1 MAVLQGISGLA
12 MGDGNAGKIALSIN
26 TQVLEILSND
36 KLSYLT
42 ATITNPAQVQNGTVS
57 YYVPEIIG
65 SGEYGTAGEGTNFV
79 EPAAGLVSINI
90 DKRRQNK
97 YEVETFDIS
106 RLNESGYIL
115 GVVAA
120 GIARAIQADLN
131 AEYLTFIVSQ
141 FKNGTGTLALAGQ
154 ILELD
159 NVGKGNPALTPE
171 QSRVD
176 YNRIQLQI
184 AKFQKMFDKRM
195 LGVGVNEIYGVLS
208 VEADID
214 IRNAFWNQPNT
225 LGNFVIKETLEGVKL
240 GNLNY
245 FVDVMLNNNIAAN
258 TSFSD
263 KQLQTTGLVGLI
275 MHREAVGMPINI
287 QQTMQTINPE
297 NGNLRFITKYQFGIG
312 ILRPKLIYAIKN
324 TGVQIQTVSEAPKQT
339 KGIFTKKAE

>member
-12 MGDGNAGKIALSIN
+12 MGDGTGNKIALSIN

-65 SGEYGTAGEGTNFV
+65 SGEYGTAGEGTQFV

-97 YEVETFDIS
+97 YEVETYDIS

-115 GVVAA
+115 GVVAT

-214 IRNAFWNQPNT
+214 LRNAFWNQPNT

-245 FVDVMLNNNIAAN
+245 FVDVMLNNNITAN
-258 TSFSD
+258 SSFSD
-263 KQLQTTGLVGLI
+263 KELQTTGLVGLI
-275 MHREAVGMPINI
+275 VHREAVGMPINI
-287 QQTMQTINPE
+287 QQTIQTINTE

-339 KGIFTKKAE
+339 KGIFKKAE

>member
-65 SGEYGTAGEGTNFV
+65 SGDYGTAGEGTNFV

-141 FKNGTGTLALAGQ
+141 FKNGTGTLAQAGQ
-154 ILELD
+154 ILELAE
-159 NVGKGNPALTPE
+159 VGKGNPALTPE

-176 YNRIQLQI
+176 YNKIQLQI

-214 IRNAFWNQPNT
+214 IRNAF
-225 LGNFVIKETLEGVKL
+225 
-240 GNLNY
+240 
-245 FVDVMLNNNIAAN
+245 
-258 TSFSD
+258 
-263 KQLQTTGLVGLI
+263 
-275 MHREAVGMPINI
+275 
-287 QQTMQTINPE
+287 
-297 NGNLRFITKYQFGIG
+297 
-312 ILRPKLIYAIKN
+312 
-324 TGVQIQTVSEAPKQT
+324 
-339 KGIFTKKAE
+339 

>member
-141 FKNGTGTLALAGQ
+141 FKTGGNLQTQ
-154 ILELD
+154 VLELAK
-159 NVGKGNPALTPE
+159 VGKGDPALTPE
-171 QSRVD
+171 ESRVD
-176 YNRIQLQI
+176 YNRVQLQI

-245 FVDVMLNNNIAAN
+245 FVDVMLNNTIGAG

-263 KQLQTTGLVGLI
+263 KQLQTAGLVGLI

-297 NGNLRFITKYQFGIG
+297 NGNIRFITKYQFGIG

-324 TGVQIQTVSEAPKQT
+324 TGVQIETVSEAPKQT
-339 KGIFTKKAE
+339 KGIFNKKAE

>member
-263 KQLQTTGLVGLI
+263 KELQTTGLVGLI
-275 MHREAVGMPINI
+275 IHREAVGMPINI

>member
-12 MGDGNAGKIALSIN
+12 MGDGNNGKIALSIN

-42 ATITNPAQVQNGTVS
+42 ATITNPAQVKNGTVS

-65 SGEYGTAGEGTNFV
+65 SGEYGTAGEGTQFT

-131 AEYLTFIVSQ
+131 AEYLSFIVSQ
-141 FKNGTGTLALAGQ
+141 FRTGGDLQAQ
-154 ILELD
+154 VLELA
-159 NVGKGNPALTPE
+159 NVGKGQPDLTPE
-171 QSRVD
+171 LSRVD

-245 FVDVMLNNNIAAN
+245 FVDVMLNNTIGAG

-263 KQLQTTGLVGLI
+263 KQLQTAGLVGLI

-297 NGNLRFITKYQFGIG
+297 NGNIRFITKYQFGIG

-324 TGVQIQTVSEAPKQT
+324 QNVEIQTVSEAPKQT
-339 KGIFTKKAE
+339 KGIFSKKAE

>member
-65 SGEYGTAGEGTNFV
+65 SGDYGTAGEGTNFV

-141 FKNGTGTLALAGQ
+141 FKNGTGTLAQAGQ
-154 ILELD
+154 ILELAE
-159 NVGKGNPALTPE
+159 VGKGNPALTPE

-176 YNRIQLQI
+176 YNKIQLQI

-245 FVDVMLNNNIAAN
+245 FVDVMLNNHITAN
-258 TSFSD
+258 SSFSD
-263 KQLQTTGLVGLI
+263 KELQTTGLVGLI
-275 MHREAVGMPINI
+275 IHREAVGMPINI

>member
-12 MGDGNAGKIALSIN
+12 MRDGTGNKIALSIN

-42 ATITNPAQVQNGTVS
+42 ATITNPAQVKNGTVS

-65 SGEYGTAGEGTNFV
+65 SGDYGTAGEGTNFV

-97 YEVETFDIS
+97 YEVETYDIS

-214 IRNAFWNQPNT
+214 LRNAFWNQPNT

-245 FVDVMLNNNIAAN
+245 FVDVMLNNTIGAG

-263 KQLQTTGLVGLI
+263 KQLQTAGLVGLI

-324 TGVQIQTVSEAPKQT
+324 QGVDIQTVSEVGKQT
-339 KGIFTKKAE
+339 KGIFSKKAE

>member
-12 MGDGNAGKIALSIN
+12 MGDGTGNKIALSIN

-42 ATITNPAQVQNGTVS
+42 ATITNPAQVKNGTVS

-97 YEVETFDIS
+97 YEVETYDIS

-141 FKNGTGTLALAGQ
+141 FKSGTGTLATQ
-154 ILELD
+154 VLELD

-176 YNRIQLQI
+176 YNRVQLQI

-214 IRNAFWNQPNT
+214 LRNAFWNQPNT

-263 KQLQTTGLVGLI
+263 KELQTTGLVGLI

-324 TGVQIQTVSEAPKQT
+324 KGVNIETVSEAPKQT
-339 KGIFTKKAE
+339 KGIFKKAE

>member
-176 YNRIQLQI
+176 YNKIQLQI

-214 IRNAFWNQPNT
+214 LRNAFWNQPNT

-258 TSFSD
+258 SSFSD
-263 KQLQTTGLVGLI
+263 KELQTTGLVGLI
-275 MHREAVGMPINI
+275 IHREAVGMPINI

>member
-42 ATITNPAQVQNGTVS
+42 ATITNPAQVKNGTVS

-65 SGEYGTAGEGTNFV
+65 SGDYGNAGEGVQFT

-141 FKNGTGTLALAGQ
+141 FKTGGNLQTQ
-154 ILELD
+154 VLELAK
-159 NVGKGNPALTPE
+159 VGKGDPTLTPE
-171 QSRVD
+171 ESRVD
-176 YNRIQLQI
+176 YNRVQLQI

-214 IRNAFWNQPNT
+214 LRNAFWNQPNT

-245 FVDVMLNNNIAAN
+245 FVDVMLNNTIGAG

-263 KQLQTTGLVGLI
+263 KQLQTAGLVGLI

-297 NGNLRFITKYQFGIG
+297 NGNLRFITKYQFAIG

-324 TGVQIQTVSEAPKQT
+324 NGVQIQTVSEVGKQT
-339 KGIFTKKAE
+339 KGIFSKKEE

>member
-12 MGDGNAGKIALSIN
+12 MGDGTGNKIALSIN

-42 ATITNPAQVQNGTVS
+42 ATITNPAQVKNGTVS

-65 SGEYGTAGEGTNFV
+65 SGEYGTAGEGTAFT

-97 YEVETFDIS
+97 YEVETYDIS

-141 FKNGTGTLALAGQ
+141 FKNGTGTLAQAGQ

-214 IRNAFWNQPNT
+214 LRNAFWNQPNT

-245 FVDVMLNNNIAAN
+245 FVDVMLNNRITAN
-258 TSFSD
+258 SSFSD
-263 KQLQTTGLVGLI
+263 KELQTTGLVGLI
-275 MHREAVGMPINI
+275 IHREAVGMPINI

-324 TGVQIQTVSEAPKQT
+324 TGQDILTVSEAPKQT
-339 KGIFTKKAE
+339 KAIVSKKAE

>member
-12 MGDGNAGKIALSIN
+12 MGDGDTGKIALSIN

-42 ATITNPAQVQNGTVS
+42 ATITNPAQVKNGTVS

-141 FKNGTGTLALAGQ
+141 FKTGGNLQTQ
-154 ILELD
+154 VLELAK
-159 NVGKGNPALTPE
+159 VGKGDPTLTPE
-171 QSRVD
+171 ESRVD
-176 YNRIQLQI
+176 YNRVQLQI

-214 IRNAFWNQPNT
+214 LRNAFWNQPNT

-245 FVDVMLNNNIAAN
+245 FVDVMLNNHITAN
-258 TSFSD
+258 SSFSD
-263 KQLQTTGLVGLI
+263 KELQTTGLVGLI
-275 MHREAVGMPINI
+275 IHREAVGMPINI

-324 TGVQIQTVSEAPKQT
+324 TGVQIQTVSEVGKQT

>member
-12 MGDGNAGKIALSIN
+12 MGDGAGGNIALSIN

-65 SGEYGTAGEGTNFV
+65 SGEYGTAGEGTTFT

-97 YEVETFDIS
+97 YEVETFDMS

-141 FKNGTGTLALAGQ
+141 FKTSGSLETQ
-154 ILELD
+154 VLELD

-171 QSRVD
+171 LSRVD

-245 FVDVMLNNNIAAN
+245 FVDIMLNNHIAAK

-263 KQLQTTGLVGLI
+263 KELQTTGLVGLI
-275 MHREAVGMPINI
+275 IHREAVGMPINI

-324 TGVQIQTVSEAPKQT
+324 TGAPIQTVSEAPKQT
-339 KGIFTKKAE
+339 KGIFKKAE

>member
-12 MGDGNAGKIALSIN
+12 MGDGGAGKIALSIN

-131 AEYLTFIVSQ
+131 AEYLTFVASQ
-141 FKNGTGTLALAGQ
+141 FKTGGNLQTQ
-154 ILELD
+154 VLELAK
-159 NVGKGNPALTPE
+159 VGKGDPTLTPE
-171 QSRVD
+171 ESRVD
-176 YNRIQLQI
+176 YNRVQLQI

-245 FVDVMLNNNIAAN
+245 FVDVMLNNHITAN
-258 TSFSD
+258 SSFSD
-263 KQLQTTGLVGLI
+263 KELQTTGLVGLI
-275 MHREAVGMPINI
+275 IHREAVGMPINI

-324 TGVQIQTVSEAPKQT
+324 TGVQIQTVSEVGKQT
-339 KGIFTKKAE
+339 KGIFSKKAE

>member
-12 MGDGNAGKIALSIN
+12 MGDGAGGNIALSIN

-65 SGEYGTAGEGTNFV
+65 SGEYGTAGEGTTFT

-97 YEVETFDIS
+97 YEVETFDMS

-131 AEYLTFIVSQ
+131 AEYLTFVVSQ
-141 FKNGTGTLALAGQ
+141 FKASGSLETQ
-154 ILELD
+154 VLELA
-159 NVGKGNPALTPE
+159 NVGKGLPTLTPE
-171 QSRVD
+171 ESRVD
-176 YNRIQLQI
+176 YNRLQLQI

-214 IRNAFWNQPNT
+214 LRNAFWNQPNT

-245 FVDVMLNNNIAAN
+245 FVDIMLNNHIAAK

-263 KQLQTTGLVGLI
+263 KELQTTGLVGLI
-275 MHREAVGMPINI
+275 IHREAVGMPINI
-287 QQTMQTINPE
+287 QQTIQTINPE

-324 TGVQIQTVSEAPKQT
+324 QGVNIETVSEAPKQT
-339 KGIFTKKAE
+339 KGIFKKAE

>member
-12 MGDGNAGKIALSIN
+12 MGDGNNGKIALSIN

-42 ATITNPAQVQNGTVS
+42 ATITNPAQVKNGTVS

-65 SGEYGTAGEGTNFV
+65 SGEYGTAGEGTTFT

-171 QSRVD
+171 LSRVD

-214 IRNAFWNQPNT
+214 LRNAFWNQPNT

-258 TSFSD
+258 TSFSN
-263 KQLQTTGLVGLI
+263 KELQTTGLVGLI

-324 TGVQIQTVSEAPKQT
+324 TGVQIQTVSEVGKQT
-339 KGIFTKKAE
+339 KGIFSKKAE

>member
-263 KQLQTTGLVGLI
+263 KELQTTGLVGLI

-324 TGVQIQTVSEAPKQT
+324 QGVNIETVSEAPKQT
-339 KGIFTKKAE
+339 KGIFKKAE

>member
-12 MGDGNAGKIALSIN
+12 MGDGDTGKIALSIN

-42 ATITNPAQVQNGTVS
+42 ATITNPAQVKNGTVS

-65 SGEYGTAGEGTNFV
+65 SGDYGTAGEGVQFT

-131 AEYLTFIVSQ
+131 AEYLTFIASQ
-141 FKNGTGTLALAGQ
+141 FKTGGNLQTQ
-154 ILELD
+154 VLELAK
-159 NVGKGNPALTPE
+159 VGKGDPALTPE
-171 QSRVD
+171 ESRVD
-176 YNRIQLQI
+176 YNRVQLQI

-214 IRNAFWNQPNT
+214 LRNAFWNQPNT

-245 FVDVMLNNNIAAN
+245 FVDVMLNNTIGAG

-263 KQLQTTGLVGLI
+263 KQLQTAGLVGLI

-324 TGVQIQTVSEAPKQT
+324 TGVQIQTVSEVGKQT
-339 KGIFTKKAE
+339 KGIFKKAE

>member
-12 MGDGNAGKIALSIN
+12 MGDGTGNKIALSIN

-42 ATITNPAQVQNGTVS
+42 ATITNPAQVKNGTVS

-65 SGEYGTAGEGTNFV
+65 SGEYGTAGEGTTFT

-97 YEVETFDIS
+97 YEVETYDIS

-154 ILELD
+154 ILELAE
-159 NVGKGNPALTPE
+159 VGKGNPALTPE

-214 IRNAFWNQPNT
+214 LRNAFWNQPNT

-245 FVDVMLNNNIAAN
+245 FVDVMLNNTIAAG

-263 KQLQTTGLVGLI
+263 KQLQTAGLVGLI

-324 TGVQIQTVSEAPKQT
+324 TGVQIQTVSEAGKQT
-339 KGIFTKKAE
+339 KGIFKKAE

>member
-12 MGDGNAGKIALSIN
+12 MGDGTGNKIALSIN

-42 ATITNPAQVQNGTVS
+42 ATITNPAQVKNGTVS

-131 AEYLTFIVSQ
+131 AEYLTFIASQ
-141 FKNGTGTLALAGQ
+141 FKTGGNLQTQ
-154 ILELD
+154 VLELAK
-159 NVGKGNPALTPE
+159 VGKGDPALTPE
-171 QSRVD
+171 ESRVD
-176 YNRIQLQI
+176 YNRVQLQI

-214 IRNAFWNQPNT
+214 LRNAFWNQPNT

-258 TSFSD
+258 SSFSN

-312 ILRPKLIYAIKN
+312 ILRPKLIYAITN
-324 TGVQIQTVSEAPKQT
+324 TGVPIQTVSEAPKQT
-339 KGIFTKKAE
+339 KGIFKKAE

>member
-12 MGDGNAGKIALSIN
+12 MGDGNSGKIALSIN

-65 SGEYGTAGEGTNFV
+65 SGDYGNAGEGVQFT

-141 FKNGTGTLALAGQ
+141 FKQGATLAQAGQ
-154 ILELD
+154 ILELAE
-159 NVGKGNPALTPE
+159 VGKGNPALTPE

-214 IRNAFWNQPNT
+214 LRNAFWNQPNT

-263 KQLQTTGLVGLI
+263 KTLQTTGLIGLI
-275 MHREAVGMPINI
+275 IHREAVGMPINI
-287 QQTMQTINPE
+287 QQTFQTINPE

-339 KGIFTKKAE
+339 KGIFSKKAE

>member
-12 MGDGNAGKIALSIN
+12 MGDGTGNKIALSIN

-141 FKNGTGTLALAGQ
+141 FKSGTGTLAQAGQ
-154 ILELD
+154 ILELA
-159 NVGKGNPALTPE
+159 NVGKGDPALTPE
-171 QSRVD
+171 LSRVD

-214 IRNAFWNQPNT
+214 LRMHFEI
-225 LGNFVIKETLEGVKL
+225 
-240 GNLNY
+240 NL
-245 FVDVMLNNNIAAN
+245 
-258 TSFSD
+258 T
-263 KQLQTTGLVGLI
+263 
-275 MHREAVGMPINI
+275 H
-287 QQTMQTINPE
+287 
-297 NGNLRFITKYQFGIG
+297 
-312 ILRPKLIYAIKN
+312 
-324 TGVQIQTVSEAPKQT
+324 
-339 KGIFTKKAE
+339 

>member
-12 MGDGNAGKIALSIN
+12 MGDGTGNKIALSIN

-65 SGEYGTAGEGTNFV
+65 SGDYGNAGEGVQFT

-154 ILELD
+154 ILELE
-159 NVGKGNPALTPE
+159 NVGKGLPTLTPE

-214 IRNAFWNQPNT
+214 LRNAFWNQPNT

-245 FVDVMLNNNIAAN
+245 FVDVMLNNTIGAG

-263 KQLQTTGLVGLI
+263 KQLQTAGLVGLI

-312 ILRPKLIYAIKN
+312 ILRPKLIYAITN
-324 TGVQIQTVSEAPKQT
+324 QGVPIQTVSEAPKQT
-339 KGIFTKKAE
+339 KGIFKKAE

>member
-1 MAVLQGISGLA
+1 MWRPFRDQGT
-12 MGDGNAGKIALSIN
+12 K
-26 TQVLEILSND
+26 LESNEQCF
-36 KLSYLT
+36 
-42 ATITNPAQVQNGTVS
+42 NVR
-57 YYVPEIIG
+57 PERENR
-65 SGEYGTAGEGTNFV
+65 GEYGTAGEGTNFV

-154 ILELD
+154 ILELAE
-159 NVGKGNPALTPE
+159 VGKGNPALTPE

-195 LGVGVNEIYGVLS
+195 RGVGVNELYGVLS

-214 IRNAFWNQPNT
+214 LRNAF
-225 LGNFVIKETLEGVKL
+225 
-240 GNLNY
+240 
-245 FVDVMLNNNIAAN
+245 
-258 TSFSD
+258 
-263 KQLQTTGLVGLI
+263 
-275 MHREAVGMPINI
+275 
-287 QQTMQTINPE
+287 
-297 NGNLRFITKYQFGIG
+297 
-312 ILRPKLIYAIKN
+312 
-324 TGVQIQTVSEAPKQT
+324 
-339 KGIFTKKAE
+339 

>member
-12 MGDGNAGKIALSIN
+12 MGDGDTGKIALSIN

-42 ATITNPAQVQNGTVS
+42 ATITNPAQVKNGTVS

-65 SGEYGTAGEGTNFV
+65 SGDYGTAGEGTNFV

-97 YEVETFDIS
+97 YEVETYDIS

-214 IRNAFWNQPNT
+214 LRNAFWNQPNT

-245 FVDVMLNNNIAAN
+245 FVDVMLNNTIGAG

-263 KQLQTTGLVGLI
+263 KQLQTAGLVGLI

-324 TGVQIQTVSEAPKQT
+324 TGVQIQTVSEVGKQT
-339 KGIFTKKAE
+339 KGIFSKKAE

>member
-42 ATITNPAQVQNGTVS
+42 ATITNPAQVKNGTVS

-65 SGEYGTAGEGTNFV
+65 SGEYGTAGEGTQFV

-97 YEVETFDIS
+97 YEVETYDIS

-115 GVVAA
+115 GVVSA

-131 AEYLTFIVSQ
+131 AEYLSFIVSQ
-141 FKNGTGTLALAGQ
+141 FKTGGDLQAQ
-154 ILELD
+154 VLELA
-159 NVGKGNPALTPE
+159 NVGKGQPDLTPE
-171 QSRVD
+171 LSRVD

-214 IRNAFWNQPNT
+214 LRNAFWNQPNT

-245 FVDVMLNNNIAAN
+245 FVDVMLNNNITAN
-258 TSFSD
+258 SSFSD
-263 KQLQTTGLVGLI
+263 KELQTTGLVGLI

-324 TGVQIQTVSEAPKQT
+324 QGVNIETVSEAPKQT
-339 KGIFTKKAE
+339 KGIFSKKAE

>member
-65 SGEYGTAGEGTNFV
+65 SGEYGTAGEGTQFT

-97 YEVETFDIS
+97 YEVETFDMS

-131 AEYLTFIVSQ
+131 AEYLTFVVSQ
-141 FKNGTGTLALAGQ
+141 FKTSGSLETQ
-154 ILELD
+154 VLELE
-159 NVGKGNPALTPE
+159 NVGKGLPTLTPE

-176 YNRIQLQI
+176 YNRLQLQI

-214 IRNAFWNQPNT
+214 LRNAFWNQPNT

-245 FVDVMLNNNIAAN
+245 FVDIMLNNHITAKS
-258 TSFSD
+258 SFSD
-263 KQLQTTGLVGLI
+263 KELQTTGLVGLI
-275 MHREAVGMPINI
+275 IHREAVGMPINI
-287 QQTMQTINPE
+287 QQTIQTINPD

-324 TGVQIQTVSEAPKQT
+324 TGAPIQTVSEAPKQT
-339 KGIFTKKAE
+339 KGIFKKAE

>member
-12 MGDGNAGKIALSIN
+12 MGDGDTGKIALSIN

-176 YNRIQLQI
+176 YNKIQLQI

-214 IRNAFWNQPNT
+214 LRNAFWNQPNT

-258 TSFSD
+258 TSFSN

>member
-12 MGDGNAGKIALSIN
+12 MGDGNNGKIALSIN

-65 SGEYGTAGEGTNFV
+65 SGEYGTAGEGTTFT

-141 FKNGTGTLALAGQ
+141 FKTSGSLETQ
-154 ILELD
+154 VLELA
-159 NVGKGNPALTPE
+159 NVGKGDPTLTPE

-214 IRNAFWNQPNT
+214 LRNAFWNQPNT

-245 FVDVMLNNNIAAN
+245 FVDIMLNNHIAAK

-263 KQLQTTGLVGLI
+263 KELQTTGLVGLI
-275 MHREAVGMPINI
+275 IHREAVGMPINI
-287 QQTMQTINPE
+287 QQTIQTINPE

-324 TGVQIQTVSEAPKQT
+324 TGVQIQTVSEAPKQN
-339 KGIFTKKAE
+339 KGIFAKKVAE

>member
-42 ATITNPAQVQNGTVS
+42 ATITNPAQVKNGTVS

-65 SGEYGTAGEGTNFV
+65 SGDYGTAGEGTNFV

-141 FKNGTGTLALAGQ
+141 FKTGGNLQTQ
-154 ILELD
+154 VLELAK
-159 NVGKGNPALTPE
+159 VGKGDPTLTPE
-171 QSRVD
+171 ESRVD
-176 YNRIQLQI
+176 YNRVQLQI

-214 IRNAFWNQPNT
+214 LRNAFWNQPNT

-245 FVDVMLNNNIAAN
+245 FVDVMLNNHITAN
-258 TSFSD
+258 SSFSD
-263 KQLQTTGLVGLI
+263 KELQTTGLVGLI
-275 MHREAVGMPINI
+275 IHREAVGMPINI

-324 TGVQIQTVSEAPKQT
+324 QGVNIETVSEAPKQT

>member
-12 MGDGNAGKIALSIN
+12 MGDGTGNKIALSIN

-42 ATITNPAQVQNGTVS
+42 ATITNPAQVKNGTVS

-65 SGEYGTAGEGTNFV
+65 SGEYGNAGEGTTFT

-106 RLNESGYIL
+106 RLNESGYII

-141 FKNGTGTLALAGQ
+141 FKTGTGTLAGQ
-154 ILELD
+154 TLELD

-171 QSRVD
+171 LSRVD

-214 IRNAFWNQPNT
+214 LRNAFWNQPNT

-258 TSFSD
+258 SSFSN

-324 TGVQIQTVSEAPKQT
+324 KGVNIETVSEAPKQT
-339 KGIFTKKAE
+339 KGIFSKKAE

>member
-65 SGEYGTAGEGTNFV
+65 SGEYGTAGEGTQFT

-97 YEVETFDIS
+97 YEVETFDMS

-131 AEYLTFIVSQ
+131 AEYLSFIVSQ
-141 FKNGTGTLALAGQ
+141 FKTGGDLQAQ
-154 ILELD
+154 VLELA
-159 NVGKGNPALTPE
+159 NVGKGNPDLTPE

-245 FVDVMLNNNIAAN
+245 FVDIMLNNHIAAN
-258 TSFSD
+258 TSFSN
-263 KQLQTTGLVGLI
+263 KELQTTGLVGLI
-275 MHREAVGMPINI
+275 IHREAVGMPINI
-287 QQTMQTINPE
+287 QQTIQTINPE

-312 ILRPKLIYAIKN
+312 ILRKKLIYAIKN
-324 TGVQIQTVSEAPKQT
+324 TGQDILTVSEVGKQS
-339 KGIFTKKAE
+339 KGIFKKAE

>member
-258 TSFSD
+258 TSFSN

-275 MHREAVGMPINI
+275 IHREAVGMPINI

>member
-12 MGDGNAGKIALSIN
+12 MGDGTGNKIALSIN

-65 SGEYGTAGEGTNFV
+65 SGDYGKAGEGVQFT

-141 FKNGTGTLALAGQ
+141 FKTGGNLQTQ
-154 ILELD
+154 VLELAK
-159 NVGKGNPALTPE
+159 VGKGDPTLTPE
-171 QSRVD
+171 ESRVD
-176 YNRIQLQI
+176 YNRVQLQI

-214 IRNAFWNQPNT
+214 LRNAFWNQPNT

-245 FVDVMLNNNIAAN
+245 FVDVMLNNTIGAG

-263 KQLQTTGLVGLI
+263 KQLQTAGLVGLI

-312 ILRPKLIYAIKN
+312 ILRPKLIYAITN
-324 TGVQIQTVSEAPKQT
+324 TGVPIQTVSEVGKQT

>member
-12 MGDGNAGKIALSIN
+12 MGDGTGNKIALSIN

-42 ATITNPAQVQNGTVS
+42 ATITNPAQVKNGTVS

-65 SGEYGTAGEGTNFV
+65 SGDYGTAGEGVQFT

-141 FKNGTGTLALAGQ
+141 FKTGTGTLATQ
-154 ILELD
+154 VLELA

-171 QSRVD
+171 ESRVD

-214 IRNAFWNQPNT
+214 LRNAFWNQPNT

-245 FVDVMLNNNIAAN
+245 FVDVMLNNTIGAG

-263 KQLQTTGLVGLI
+263 KQLQTAGLVGLI

-339 KGIFTKKAE
+339 KGIFKKAE

>member
-12 MGDGNAGKIALSIN
+12 MGDGSTGKIALSIN

-42 ATITNPAQVQNGTVS
+42 ATITNPAQVKNGTVS

-65 SGEYGTAGEGTNFV
+65 SGDYGTAGEGVQFT

-141 FKNGTGTLALAGQ
+141 FKNGTGTLATQ
-154 ILELD
+154 VLELD
-159 NVGKGNPALTPE
+159 NVGKGDPTLTPE
-171 QSRVD
+171 ESRVD
-176 YNRIQLQI
+176 YNRVQLQI

-214 IRNAFWNQPNT
+214 LRNAFWNQPNT

-258 TSFSD
+258 TSFSN

-339 KGIFTKKAE
+339 KGIFKKAE

>member
-12 MGDGNAGKIALSIN
+12 MGDGGTGKIALSIN

-65 SGEYGTAGEGTNFV
+65 SGEYGTAGEGTTFT

-141 FKNGTGTLALAGQ
+141 FKSGTGTLETQ
-154 ILELD
+154 VLELD

-245 FVDVMLNNNIAAN
+245 FVDVMLNNTIGAG

-263 KQLQTTGLVGLI
+263 KQLQTAGLVGLI

-324 TGVQIQTVSEAPKQT
+324 QNVDIQTVSEAPKQT